1 MSAWLDT
8 VKKQHEE
15 GKKTNPDYTYK
26 QAMIDASAK
35 KNGNKAP
42 KGKKSSKG
50 SKKSK
55 KCCPCPQKGGTDADT
70 KTDPV
75 NEAIDEDVTVTSQ
88 AGGKRRR
95 RKSSRRKSSRHDS
108 SHGSLYHHVTK
119 RGGKSRRRKGGK
131 KTRRG
136 GRKHKK

>member
-35 KNGNKAP
+35 KNGHKAP
-42 KGKKSSKG
+42 KSKKSSKG

-55 KCCPCPQKGGTDADT
+55 KCCPCPQKGGTD
-70 KTDPV
+70 TDAA
-75 NEAIDEDVTVTSQ
+75 NAAINEDVVGYVGDETKRNEKI
-88 AGGKRRR
+88 GGKRRL
-95 RKSSRRKSSRHDS
+95 RKSPKN
-108 SHGSLYHHVTK
+108 VTK

-131 KTRRG
+131 KTRKAG
-136 GRKHKK
+136 KGKKPRK

>member
-35 KNGNKAP
+35 KNGNKAT

-55 KCCPCPQKGGTDADT
+55 KCCPCPQKGGTDT
-70 KTDPV
+70 MTDALSSPE
-75 NEAIDEDVTVTSQ
+75 NPIKNAIDEDIAVIS
-88 AGGKRRR
+88 GDKRRR
-95 RKSSRRKSSRHDS
+95 RNSSRHDS
-108 SHGSLYHHVTK
+108 SHGSLYRHVTR
-119 RGGKSRRRKGGK
+119 RGGKSRRRRGK